1 MIGLSFICK
10 NSKDGSAVV
19 FELKE
24 VRMLLEVMV
33 RVVFHNEPAIVFQQF
48 VVKNEIRNFG
58 EIWERIRRTGKNEV
72 VLLGAVLHVFEHIHG
87 EHAHAGETE
96 FFSRFFDEVSAF
108 RKLLHDSNIGAASGR
123 HFVADAAGAAK
134 EIEKLNRF
142 EIEIV
147 VEHVEQSFLC
157 KIRCG
162 ASWDILR
169 WVKLTRFKLS
179 SNDAHIID

>member
-24 VRMLLEVMV
+24 VGMLLEIMV

-48 VVKNEIRNFG
+48 VLKDEIRNFG
-58 EIWERIRRTGKNEV
+58 EVREWIGRACKDEV
-72 VLLGAVLHVFEHIHG
+72 VLLGAILHVFEHIHG
-87 EHAHAGETE
+87 KNAHTRETKL
-96 FFSRFFDEVSAF
+96 FSRFFDEVGAF
-108 RKLLHDSNIGAASGR
+108 RKLLHDSNIGAASRR

-134 EIEKLNRF
+134 QIEKLNRF

-147 VEHVEQSFLC
+147 VEHVKQSFLC

-169 WVKLTRFKLS
+169 WVKLTRF
-179 SNDAHIID
+179 

>member
-10 NSKDGSAVV
+10 NSKDSSAVV
-19 FELKE
+19 FELEE
-24 VRMLLEVMV
+24 VRMLFEVMV
-33 RVVFHNEPAIVFQQF
+33 RVMFHNEPAIVFQQF
-48 VVKNEIRNFG
+48 VVKDEIRNFG
-58 EIWERIRRTGKNEV
+58 EVGEWIGRTGKDKV
-72 VLLGAVLHVFEHIHG
+72 VLLGAVLHVFEDIHG
-87 EHAHAGETE
+87 EHTHTRETE
-96 FFSRFFDEVSAF
+96 FFSCFFDEVGAF
-108 RKLLHDSNIGAASGR
+108 RKLLHDSNIGTSAGR

-134 EIEKLNRF
+134 EIEEFNRF

-169 WVKLTRFKLS
+169 WVKLTRF
-179 SNDAHIID
+179 

>member
-19 FELKE
+19 FELEE
-24 VRMLLEVMV
+24 VGMLFEVMV
-33 RVVFHNEPAIVFQQF
+33 RVMFHNEPAIVFQQF
-48 VVKNEIRNFG
+48 VMKDEIRNFG
-58 EIWERIRRTGKNEV
+58 EIWKWIGRTGKDEI
-72 VLLGAVLHVFEHIHG
+72 VLLGAMLHVFEHIHG
-87 EHAHAGETE
+87 KNAHAGETKL
-96 FFSRFFDEVSAF
+96 FSRFFDEVSAF
-108 RKLLHDSNIGAASGR
+108 RKLLYDSNIGTAAGR

-134 EIEKLNRF
+134 EIEEFNRF

-169 WVKLTRFKLS
+169 WVKLTRF
-179 SNDAHIID
+179 

>member
-19 FELKE
+19 FELEE
-24 VRMLLEVMV
+24 VGMLLEVMV
-33 RVVFHNEPAIVFQQF
+33 RVMFHNEPAIVFQQF
-48 VVKNEIRNFG
+48 VMKDEIRNFG
-58 EIWERIRRTGKNEV
+58 EVREWIGRTGKDEV
-72 VLLGAVLHVFEHIHG
+72 VLLGAMLHVFEHIHG
-87 EHAHAGETE
+87 KHAHAGETE

-108 RKLLHDSNIGAASGR
+108 RKLLNDSNIGAAAGR

-147 VEHVEQSFLC
+147 VEHVKQSFLC

-169 WVKLTRFKLS
+169 WVKLTRF
-179 SNDAHIID
+179 